1 MTWTVSLDPISSG
14 EKCKIELENNLD
26 LIVLEDI
33 LFGDVW
39 FCSGQSNMGWSMK
52 GTHFSSSKTIKSRL
66 FSNSILDFSPELMGS
81 KLIDHVISF
90 SSYQKIKNEIT
101 KHSTHHLFV
110 IICFSTI
117 FSINDE

>member
-1 MTWTVSLDPISSG
+1 MKWTVSLDPISSG

-66 FSNSILDFSPELMGS
+66 FSNSILD
-81 KLIDHVISF
+81 VISF

-110 IICFSTI
+110 ITVFL
-117 FSINDE
+117 

>member
-1 MTWTVSLDPISSG
+1 MTWAVSLDPISSG

-66 FSNSILDFSPELMGS
+66 FSNSILHFSPELMGS
-81 KLIDHVISF
+81 KLIVHVISF

-101 KHSTHHLFV
+101 KHSAHHLLKR
-110 IICFSTI
+110 
-117 FSINDE
+117 

>member
-1 MTWTVSLDPISSG
+1 MTWTVGLDPISSG

-52 GTHFSSSKTIKSRL
+52 GTHFSPSKTIKSRL
-66 FSNSILDFSPELMGS
+66 FSKAILDFLPELMGS
-81 KLIDHVISF
+81 KLIVHVISF
-90 SSYQKIKNEIT
+90 SSYRKIENKII